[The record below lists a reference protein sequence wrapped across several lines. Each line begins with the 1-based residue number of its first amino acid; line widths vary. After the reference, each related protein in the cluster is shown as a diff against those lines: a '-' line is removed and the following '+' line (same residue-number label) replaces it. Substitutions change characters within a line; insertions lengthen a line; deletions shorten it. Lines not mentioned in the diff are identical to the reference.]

1 MPRYP
6 YTCDA
11 CDDEV
16 DVFKLMSQYDDPE
29 TCPTCGAQMAHNFMA
44 RGTPATLDKPF
55 HKPIEM
61 FSIAPETPQQMADLR
76 RKLPDTQFTR
86 DLVPLAHTRA
96 EKMRILK
103 AVNYQEL
110 S

>member
-6 YTCDA
+6 YTCLN
-11 CDDEV
+11 CSGRK
-16 DVFKLMSQYDDPE
+16 DVFKPISRYDDPE
-29 TCPTCGAQMAHNFMA
+29 ICPDCGTEMSRDFIAKP
-44 RGTPATLDKPF
+44 PATLDKPF

-61 FSIAPETPQQMADLR
+61 FSIAPETPQEMVDLR

-86 DLVPLAHTRA
+86 DLVPLARTRA
-96 EKMRILK
+96 EKKRLLS
-103 AVNYQEL
+103 AVNFQEL